1 MISARA
7 LADSI
12 SDRDHHLITV
22 EVTFPRYLLSEFNTH
37 RMFSRNSA
45 SSRAIPPEK
54 QLERIRQDPFIPYV
68 FYGRAKGMG
77 QDGPLP
83 ERKQKIAHT
92 AWLAARDRAVAQ
104 AGILLDEGVSKSTV
118 NRLLE
123 PFMWH
128 TVIVTATEWE
138 NFFALRCPPGYE
150 VDTNFPAE
158 PEIQRTAL
166 AMREAMR
173 ASTPNDLGLGQWHLP
188 LVGPEDYKL
197 AKHRD
202 HHPDK
207 DANKWL
213 AEISAGRCA
222 RVSFDRHGEYEDP
235 ETSRRRADRLR
246 EGGHLSPFEHQAT
259 PYTPNNAIS
268 SEFVGNLRGW
278 KSLRYTIPFQ
288 ENRVGFLDKRES
300 WEHAGLPEHQPVMGD
315 GV

>member
-1 MISARA
+1 MSIQARV

-12 SDRDHHLITV
+12 SDRDHRLITV

-83 ERKQKIAHT
+83 ERKQEIAHT

-166 AMREAMR
+166 AMREVMR
-173 ASTPNDLGLGQWHLP
+173 ASTPLDLGLGQWHLP
-188 LVGPEDYKL
+188 LVDREDYEIARKS
-197 AKHRD
+197 KD
-202 HHPDK
+202 QDPTW
-207 DANKWL
+207 DANRWL

-222 RVSFDRHGEYEDP
+222 RVSFDRHDDYEDQ
-235 ETSRRRADRLR
+235 EDSRRRADRLL
-246 EGGHLSPFEHQAT
+246 EGGHLSPFEHPAT
-259 PYTPNNAIS
+259 PGETS
-268 SEFVGNLRGW
+268 SFYQNLQGW
-278 KSLRYTIPFQ
+278 KSLRHEIPHQ
-288 ENRVGFLDKRES
+288 ENRVGFLDQREP
-300 WEHAGLPEHQPVMGD
+300 WDHAGLPEHQPTMG
-315 GV
+315 GEV